1 VGGFTTPN
9 KGESASHRKTQG
21 EGIIMR
27 SFTQLYVPM
36 ICVALGLAGVDA
48 AKAQDMVKLGEIEA
62 QTGALNTYGWMSSQG
77 VRMAVD
83 QINKSGG
90 FDVAG
95 KNYKLQLLNP
105 DTQGNPQQ
113 ALIELKK
120 MLETE
125 HVKYVFGPFL
135 TNIYKGIEP
144 YAKDNNGKFLLIG
157 GATAIHFDLG
167 KSDHDFLMRS
177 WNWDAGDAGFG
188 SLMVQNLKERG
199 AKKIAMLMQNDAFGH
214 VARDIYAP
222 LFKQAGIEFLE
233 EWFEPGTTDFSS
245 VLAKIAAGKPD
256 YLFPGYTDAVL
267 YDIVRQASE
276 VGITRFW
283 LVRGSL
289 GPGLKNKEAI
299 DEYIIYIP
307 KYFEQAE
314 QTEPKVKAF
323 IDDYKAF
330 YKTAFPYDQAPLC
343 SSSCYDQVFMLVE
356 AMKKAGTVDDIAKV
370 KQALLSFTYPGVWNV
385 RYDKTG
391 EEVFNFD
398 VVDIKK
404 GGKIEV
410 IHIAPK

>member
-1 VGGFTTPN
+1 
-9 KGESASHRKTQG
+9 
-21 EGIIMR
+21 MR
-27 SFTQLYVPM
+27 SVIRLSAPIF
-36 ICVALGLAGVDA
+36 GLAIAIAGIGLTPA
-48 AKAQDMVKLGEIEA
+48 RAQEMVKLGEIEA

-77 VRMAVD
+77 MRMAVD
-83 QINKSGG
+83 KINKDGG
-90 FDVAG
+90 FEVAG
-95 KNYKLQLLNP
+95 KKYKLQLLNP

-120 MLETE
+120 LIEQE
-125 HVKYVFGPFL
+125 HVKFVFGPFL

-144 YAKDNNGKFLLIG
+144 YAKGANGKFLLIG

-167 KSDHDFLMRS
+167 KPGYEFAMRS
-177 WNWDAGDAGFG
+177 WNWDAGPAGFG
-188 SLMVQNLKERG
+188 SLMVQNLKGRG
-199 AKKIAMLMQNDAFGH
+199 AKKVAMLMQNDAFGH

-222 LFKQAGIEFLE
+222 LFKDAGIEFVE

-267 YDIVRQASE
+267 YDIVRQATE
-276 VGITRFW
+276 VGITKFW

-289 GPGLKNKEAI
+289 GPGLKNKDAI
-299 DEYIIYIP
+299 SEYVIYIP
-307 KYFEQAE
+307 KYFEEAE
-314 QTEPKVKAF
+314 KTEPKVKAF
-323 IDDYKAF
+323 IADYQTF
-330 YKTAFPYDQAPLC
+330 YKTKFPYDQAPLC
-343 SSSCYDQVFMLVE
+343 SSSCYDHVFMLVE
-356 AMKKAGTVDDIAKV
+356 AMKKAGTVDDVAKV
-370 KQALLSFTYPGVWNV
+370 KEALMSFTYPGIWNI

-410 IHIAPK
+410 THIAPK